1 MTIRSHFKKLAP
13 TLLAL
18 ATLALLPGLAAAER
32 SPRAMLYLDGETV
45 RTFVVPAHVPP
56 GSGTDPLFMV
66 TNGVQGQLGIAGVGP
81 GQPGYHG
88 GRWAV
93 YLVTFNAG
101 ETPYLLT
108 SDEGVDAAEAAGDVT
123 VTRAPTMDNRCP
135 VQP

>member
-1 MTIRSHFKKLAP
+1 
-13 TLLAL
+13 
-18 ATLALLPGLAAAER
+18 
-32 SPRAMLYLDGETV
+32 MLYLDSETI
-45 RTFVVPAHVPP
+45 RTFVVPAPVPD

-88 GRWAV
+88 GLWAI

-108 SDEGVDAAEAAGDVT
+108 SDEAVEAAENAGDVT
-123 VTRAPTMDNRCP
+123 VTRAPEMDNRCP
-135 VQP
+135 IQQ